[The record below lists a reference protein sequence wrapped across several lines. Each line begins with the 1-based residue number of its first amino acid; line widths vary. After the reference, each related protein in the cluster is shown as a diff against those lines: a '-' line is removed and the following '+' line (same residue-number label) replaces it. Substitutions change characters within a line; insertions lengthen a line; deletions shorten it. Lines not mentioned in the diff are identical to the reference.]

1 MINQILLYT
10 SLEYAKSRIYSIMI
24 ILPVINFVLP
34 LMLTCLVL
42 VDDPP
47 RCSECR
53 KKIEIGI
60 IQNKKSLSASIS
72 NSDEFSVIL
81 LNEKHSKN

>member
-1 MINQILLYT
+1 
-10 SLEYAKSRIYSIMI
+10 MI
-24 ILPVINFVLP
+24 ILPIINFVLP

-53 KKIEIGI
+53 KKMEMTVIE
-60 IQNKKSLSASIS
+60 NKTDEFFQIA
-72 NSDEFSVIL
+72 NSDEFNVNPL
-81 LNEKHSKN
+81 LVKYSKK

>member
-1 MINQILLYT
+1 
-10 SLEYAKSRIYSIMI
+10 MI
-24 ILPVINFVLP
+24 IFPIINFVLP

-53 KKIEIGI
+53 KKMEMTVLE
-60 IQNKKSLSASIS
+60 NKT
-72 NSDEFSVIL
+72 DEFAKIADLDEFNVNPVL
-81 LNEKHSKN
+81 DKYSKK

>member
-1 MINQILLYT
+1 
-10 SLEYAKSRIYSIMI
+10 MI
-24 ILPVINFVLP
+24 IFPIINFVLP

-53 KKIEIGI
+53 KKMEMTVIE
-60 IQNKKSLSASIS
+60 NKTEEFGQTA
-72 NSDEFSVIL
+72 NSDEFNVNHL
-81 LNEKHSKN
+81 LEKYSKK

>member
-1 MINQILLYT
+1 
-10 SLEYAKSRIYSIMI
+10 MI
-24 ILPVINFVLP
+24 ILPIINFVLP

-53 KKIEIGI
+53 KKMEMTVLVNRIDKFAQIA
-60 IQNKKSLSASIS
+60 NSNDFNVKSALDKYSKK
-72 NSDEFSVIL
+72 
-81 LNEKHSKN
+81 

>member
-1 MINQILLYT
+1 
-10 SLEYAKSRIYSIMI
+10 MI
-24 ILPVINFVLP
+24 ILPIINFVLP

-53 KKIEIGI
+53 KKMEMTVIE
-60 IQNKKSLSASIS
+60 NNTDEFAEVA
-72 NSDEFSVIL
+72 NSDEFKVNPL
-81 LNEKHSKN
+81 LN

>member
-1 MINQILLYT
+1 
-10 SLEYAKSRIYSIMI
+10 MI
-24 ILPVINFVLP
+24 ILPIVNFVLP

-53 KKIEIGI
+53 KKMEMTV
-60 IQNKKSLSASIS
+60 IQNKT
-72 NSDEFSVIL
+72 DEFAQIAESDKFNVNPL
-81 LNEKHSKN
+81 MDKYSKK

>member
-1 MINQILLYT
+1 MF
-10 SLEYAKSRIYSIMI
+10 SIMI
-24 ILPVINFVLP
+24 ILPIINFVLP

-53 KKIEIGI
+53 KKMQMTVLENNTEETAQIADSNDFNVKYALD
-60 IQNKKSLSASIS
+60 NKVRNKSSIR
-72 NSDEFSVIL
+72 
-81 LNEKHSKN
+81 

>member
-1 MINQILLYT
+1 
-10 SLEYAKSRIYSIMI
+10 MI
-24 ILPVINFVLP
+24 IFPIINFVLP

-53 KKIEIGI
+53 KKMEFTVLE
-60 IQNKKSLSASIS
+60 NKT
-72 NSDEFSVIL
+72 DEFALRTDS
-81 LNEKHSKN
+81 NEFNVKSALDKYSKK

>member
-1 MINQILLYT
+1 
-10 SLEYAKSRIYSIMI
+10 MI
-24 ILPVINFVLP
+24 IFPIINFVLP

-53 KKIEIGI
+53 KKMEMTVIE
-60 IQNKKSLSASIS
+60 NKT
-72 NSDEFSVIL
+72 DEFAHITDSDVFYVNPL
-81 LNEKHSKN
+81 LDKYSKK

>member
-1 MINQILLYT
+1 MLLPIGISKIT
-10 SLEYAKSRIYSIMI
+10 DIFKMI
-24 ILPVINFVLP
+24 IIPIINFVLP

-53 KKIEIGI
+53 KKMRMTVIE
-60 IQNKKSLSASIS
+60 NKTEKIAKID
-72 NSDEFSVIL
+72 NSYEFKVNPL
-81 LNEKHSKN
+81 LN

>member
-1 MINQILLYT
+1 
-10 SLEYAKSRIYSIMI
+10 MI
-24 ILPVINFVLP
+24 IFPIINFVLP

-53 KKIEIGI
+53 KKMGMTVIE
-60 IQNKKSLSASIS
+60 NKTDEFAQIA
-72 NSDEFSVIL
+72 NSDESNVNPL
-81 LNEKHSKN
+81 LDKYSKE

>member
-1 MINQILLYT
+1 
-10 SLEYAKSRIYSIMI
+10 MI
-24 ILPVINFVLP
+24 IFPIINFVLP

-53 KKIEIGI
+53 KKMRMTVIE
-60 IQNKKSLSASIS
+60 NKTEKIAQIS
-72 NSDEFSVIL
+72 NSDEFNVNL
-81 LNEKHSKN
+81 LLDKYSKK

>member
-1 MINQILLYT
+1 
-10 SLEYAKSRIYSIMI
+10 MI
-24 ILPVINFVLP
+24 IFPIINFVLP

-53 KKIEIGI
+53 KKMEISVIE
-60 IQNKKSLSASIS
+60 NKTEELSQTA
-72 NSDEFSVIL
+72 NSDEFNVNPL
-81 LNEKHSKN
+81 LDKYSKK

>member
-1 MINQILLYT
+1 
-10 SLEYAKSRIYSIMI
+10 MI
-24 ILPVINFVLP
+24 IFPIINFVLP

-53 KKIEIGI
+53 KKMEMSVLE
-60 IQNKKSLSASIS
+60 NKT
-72 NSDEFSVIL
+72 DEFAQIADSYEFNVNPVL
-81 LNEKHSKN
+81 DKYSKK

>member
-1 MINQILLYT
+1 
-10 SLEYAKSRIYSIMI
+10 MI
-24 ILPVINFVLP
+24 ILPIINFVLP

-53 KKIEIGI
+53 KKMQMTVLENNTEETAQI
-60 IQNKKSLSASIS
+60 ADS
-72 NSDEFSVIL
+72 NDF
-81 LNEKHSKN
+81 NEKYTLDNKVRNKSSIR

>member
-1 MINQILLYT
+1 
-10 SLEYAKSRIYSIMI
+10 MI
-24 ILPVINFVLP
+24 IFPIINLVLP

-53 KKIEIGI
+53 KKMETTVIE
-60 IQNKKSLSASIS
+60 NKTDEFTQIA
-72 NSDEFSVIL
+72 NSDEFNVNPL
-81 LNEKHSKN
+81 LDK